1 MWRKQTFIKN
11 LTIKVSDDLPVEGYM
26 GGSIVTC
33 VSIAEEVVTLIKLV
47 TLLQL
52 VSLSDEKIGGWREHL
67 SLR

>member
-1 MWRKQTFIKN
+1 
-11 LTIKVSDDLPVEGYM
+11 VEGYM

-52 VSLSDEKIGGWREHL
+52 VSLSDEKIGG
-67 SLR
+67 